1 MQRMIPVDKLARPE
15 DHILLP
21 ANRTRNARS
30 EQGLSPGNAMPYE
43 DDFLK
48 SRMHGIC
55 GGEFQAMEAA
65 GRTLYDF
72 PDAPWEFQLDM
83 ARQVWDESRHAE
95 IYMKLLEYVGSYYGE
110 FPEGEVLW
118 SCTQAED
125 PAARVA
131 GINRGLEGL
140 ACDVFEQLIRIAQK
154 MGDTIIER
162 SVDYVLADE
171 ITHVR
176 MGSQW
181 MRKLTE
187 GDPERFKRAQEFQ
200 DGSTS
205 CSTSAPAA
213 STSKTSAISSSA
225 STTRKSKSTR
235 VSRSRARRVC
245 WPASPKRRSSASSK
259 ASARAPHTDGNCI
272 DMEKCI
278 PVDRL
283 ARPDN
288 WVVLRSRQVREIRE
302 EQGLEGGRPMPF
314 DEETLRSRLHGIY
327 TGELQAMEAAGRTL
341 FDFPDAPWEFQ
352 LDMARQVW
360 DEARHS
366 EIFQRLVEYMGGHP
380 GDYVETEILWRC
392 TQAMDPAARVAGI
405 NRGLEGLA
413 CDVFDQLI
421 RIAQRNG
428 DEVIERSVDYVLAD
442 EITHVRMGSKWM
454 RKLTEG
460 DPERLA
466 KAQAFQDMVD
476 EVFNFRGGRLAQED
490 IENDDG
496 QVVSIAKEARMLAGF
511 TEEEIQRLINS
522 ARKSAAY

>member
-1 MQRMIPVDKLARPE
+1 
-15 DHILLP
+15 
-21 ANRTRNARS
+21 
-30 EQGLSPGNAMPYE
+30 
-43 DDFLK
+43 
-48 SRMHGIC
+48 
-55 GGEFQAMEAA
+55 
-65 GRTLYDF
+65 
-72 PDAPWEFQLDM
+72 
-83 ARQVWDESRHAE
+83 
-95 IYMKLLEYVGSYYGE
+95 
-110 FPEGEVLW
+110 
-118 SCTQAED
+118 
-125 PAARVA
+125 
-131 GINRGLEGL
+131 
-140 ACDVFEQLIRIAQK
+140 
-154 MGDTIIER
+154 
-162 SVDYVLADE
+162 
-171 ITHVR
+171 
-176 MGSQW
+176 
-181 MRKLTE
+181 
-187 GDPERFKRAQEFQ
+187 
-200 DGSTS
+200 
-205 CSTSAPAA
+205 
-213 STSKTSAISSSA
+213 
-225 STTRKSKSTR
+225 
-235 VSRSRARRVC
+235 
-245 WPASPKRRSSASSK
+245 
-259 ASARAPHTDGNCI
+259 
-272 DMEKCI
+272 MEKCI

-476 EVFNFRGGRLAQED
+476 EVFNFRGGRLRAGRYRERRRASRLDRERSADAGGIHRRRNPAADQFRAQERRVLATQL
-490 IENDDG
+490 G
-496 QVVSIAKEARMLAGF
+496 ASQVRSKAGRISR
-511 TEEEIQRLINS
+511 ESSGCDVLR
-522 ARKSAAY
+522 R